1 MKKKKKEKKKKNVK
15 LQHRTKPVSA
25 QLAQLLLTINHQS
38 NG

>member
-1 MKKKKKEKKKKNVK
+1 MKKKKKKKKKKNVK

-25 QLAQLLLTINHQS
+25 KLAQLLLTIDHQS

>member
-1 MKKKKKEKKKKNVK
+1 MKKKKKEKKRKNVK

-25 QLAQLLLTINHQS
+25 QLAQLLLTIDHQS